1 MVAEPAAQPELSTL
15 ERRAPLQE
23 GNRRHQRPLSSGTLR
38 RTVFSFYSGSHL
50 GATTLIKACRS
61 VPPAVAGGYRCGY
74 DPPATAGGTDM
85 RRIQVRT
92 AIVFSFQKEAN
103 CFSLKT

>member
-1 MVAEPAAQPELSTL
+1 MKKIQSAL
-15 ERRAPLQE
+15 
-23 GNRRHQRPLSSGTLR
+23 
-38 RTVFSFYSGSHL
+38 YSGSHL

-85 RRIQVRT
+85 SRIQVRT
-92 AIVFSFQKEAN
+92 AIVE
-103 CFSLKT
+103 